1 MKKTLSTIALCI
13 LSITAYADKIE
24 LNTPVSGVANGI
36 NCADNIKY
44 SLPNPEH
51 IEEFMVKLSMI
62 GGVGGLG
69 NEIGFFYTPL
79 GGGYNKIQPNLQ
91 TRIAVNWDQV
101 SEDVVNFEIANQGCN
116 SGRTTPYELMV
127 TKIPDMVSIT
137 GTLKIYEPVTD
148 PVTGN
153 VKMTRLAITEA
164 NIANQDKAVNIYDE
178 VGNFVKS
185 AGIDVIRDASGV
197 GYQYVYGV
205 QLAKGRYIIAA
216 SNGAVTTWNTGSPR
230 VRASAFEVSKNMVKD
245 LTLYPTIPHIDSV
258 STAVMTE
265 GQPITINGT
274 GFGTSKGYVEFGSY
288 VTNSKI
294 ALWSDTAITMTV
306 PTSAIPGCLRVFAK
320 YTAGSN
326 CIDIQ

>member
-1 MKKTLSTIALCI
+1 MKKTLSILALCI
-13 LSITAYADKIE
+13 LSITAYADEIE
-24 LNTPVSGVANGI
+24 LNKPVAGVVNEK
-36 NCADNIKY
+36 NCTGNITY

-51 IEEFMVKLSMI
+51 VEAFMVKLSMI
-62 GGVGGLG
+62 GGVNGLG
-69 NEIGFFYTPL
+69 NDIGFFYRSM
-79 GGGYNKIQPNLQ
+79 GGGYNKILPNLP
-91 TRIAVNWDQV
+91 TRIAANWDQV
-101 SEDVVNFEIANQGCN
+101 SEDVLNFEIANQACN
-116 SGRTTPYELMV
+116 SGRRTPYELMV
-127 TKIPDMVSIT
+127 TKLPDMVSIT
-137 GTLKIYEPVTD
+137 GTLKIYESVTD

-164 NIANQDKAVNIYDE
+164 NLSDQDKAVNIYDE

-185 AGIDVIRDASGV
+185 AGIDVTRDASGV

-205 QLAKGRYIIAA
+205 QLPKGRYSIAA

-230 VRASAFEVSKNMVKD
+230 VRASAFEISRDTVKD
-245 LTLYPTIPHIDSV
+245 LSIYSTIPHIDTV
-258 STAVMTE
+258 STAVMTK

-294 ALWSDTAITMTV
+294 ALWSDTAITMAV

-320 YTAGSN
+320 YAAGSN
-326 CIDIQ
+326 CMDIQ